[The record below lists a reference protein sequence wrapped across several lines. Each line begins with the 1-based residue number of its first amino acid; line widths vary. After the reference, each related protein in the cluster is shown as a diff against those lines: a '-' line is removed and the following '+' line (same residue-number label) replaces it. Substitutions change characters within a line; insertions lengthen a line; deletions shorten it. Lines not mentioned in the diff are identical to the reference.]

1 MRQGFIPPKPDAAS
15 DDAKAI
21 RQHTREIAS
30 SVRVIM
36 QGGLNTVLD
45 VALSSG
51 LSTVV
56 EDDRLTVDGVGLLDP
71 VTLSAAADLY
81 AGDVVILAGDRLPGN
96 GRSRMRRGCP
106 GACFGCWC
114 SDE

>member
-45 VALSSG
+45 VELSSG

-56 EDDRLTVDGVGLLDP
+56 EDDRLTVDGVGLLEP

-81 AGDVVILAGDRLPGN
+81 AGDVVILAGDRLPRKWTITHAAGLP
-96 GRSRMRRGCP
+96 GRVFRLLVLG
-106 GACFGCWC
+106 
-114 SDE
+114 